1 MYFTDSRK
9 ERSHGKARSNGLVM
23 DWGIGEQG
31 HHERGQRLAEGFRA
45 MAENQPFHL
54 RNGRQP
60 GENRHGWR
68 F

>member
-31 HHERGQRLAEGFRA
+31 ASRKGAEVGRGFQGYGGKSAISLTE
-45 MAENQPFHL
+45 
-54 RNGRQP
+54 
-60 GENRHGWR
+60 W
-68 F
+68 